1 MRVLGAEPLDG
12 VFGGKDN
19 PTVGCILD
27 ACGFVHLVAERRDFQ
42 PATRRDLADHEGGTP
57 MHADL
62 DAHAVPQC
70 RCPVTN
76 FAHRLN
82 RAARRGA
89 VTAGILSKKQ
99 RKTSRGP
106 GAGRSC
112 SIICRLPPASG
123 TVMERMVDIDGPFP
137 RIGLGRVSVPPPIL
151 LYDCHCPGVWP
162 TACPEARWGTSTCSA
177 G

>member
-42 PATRRDLADHEGGTP
+42 PATRRDLADHERGTP

-76 FAHRLN
+76 FARRLN

-99 RKTSRGP
+99 RRR
-106 GAGRSC
+106 A
-112 SIICRLPPASG
+112 
-123 TVMERMVDIDGPFP
+123 V
-137 RIGLGRVSVPPPIL
+137 
-151 LYDCHCPGVWP
+151 PGVLAENP
-162 TACPEARWGTSTCSA
+162 RMCADHRIDQVGQRADELKVGA
-177 G
+177 